1 MSDMGR
7 REFAAL
13 AGGAGL
19 LLAAKVWRARAEQP
33 AMPVIGF
40 LSVRSPGESASVE
53 DAFRKG
59 LSEAGYVEGQ
69 NVHIAFRW
77 AEGRYD
83 RLPELAAELAKAN
96 ISLVVTHSTPGTH
109 AAKQATSTIPIV
121 FAAVADPI
129 QAGLVATLHR
139 PGGNLTGLTLFLEE
153 VSGKCVELIKEA
165 LPALTWL
172 AVLFNPTNAGMLPP
186 LASVQRTA
194 NALGVELV
202 RIEVKGR
209 GDIAAGVAAAAKER
223 ASALVVIEEPL
234 TISNARQIADLALQ
248 SRLPMIG
255 FAPQAEAGALMEY
268 GTDLVDLY
276 PLPFNS

>member
-40 LSVRSPGESASVE
+40 LSVRSPGESA
-53 DAFRKG
+53 
-59 LSEAGYVEGQ
+59 
-69 NVHIAFRW
+69 
-77 AEGRYD
+77 
-83 RLPELAAELAKAN
+83 LAKAN

-139 PGGNLTGLTLFLEE
+139 PGGNLTGLTFFLEE
-153 VSGKCVELIKEA
+153 VSGKCVELIEEA
-165 LPALTWL
+165 LPATHL
-172 AVLFNPTNAGMLPP
+172 ARRSLSIPPTLECSHRLRACSAPP
-186 LASVQRTA
+186 TRWEWNLCASR
-194 NALGVELV
+194 
-202 RIEVKGR
+202 
-209 GDIAAGVAAAAKER
+209 
-223 ASALVVIEEPL
+223 
-234 TISNARQIADLALQ
+234 
-248 SRLPMIG
+248 
-255 FAPQAEAGALMEY
+255 
-268 GTDLVDLY
+268 
-276 PLPFNS
+276 